1 MTVHYSKTEIFDIFY
16 SFYLHNP
23 NPNGELIYTYNF
35 TLLIAVLLSAQ
46 ATDKSVNKVTQK
58 LFTIANNAYDMAK
71 IPIEQLE
78 TIIKTIGL
86 WRAKAKNIILL
97 SQTLIEL
104 YNGEVPQDLNQLI
117 KLPGVGRK
125 TANVVL
131 NIAFGLPT
139 LAVDTHIFR
148 IANRTKLAPG
158 STTFEVEKKLCN
170 IIPQQYLKNAHL
182 WLILHGRYI
191 CKARIAL
198 CNKCFIN
205 NLCKAECNIYYKANH
220 PFLKLE

>member
-1 MTVHYSKTEIFDIFY
+1 MTIYYSKTEVFNIFH
-16 SFYLHNP
+16 SFYLHDP
-23 NPNGELIYTYNF
+23 SPKGELYYTNNF

-58 LFTIANNAYDMAK
+58 LFTIADNAYDMAK
-71 IPIEQLE
+71 IPLE
-78 TIIKTIGL
+78 RLGSIIKTIGL
-86 WRAKAKNIILL
+86 WRTKAKNIILL
-97 SQTLIEL
+97 CQTLIEL
-104 YNGEVPQDLNQLI
+104 YNGEVPGHLNQLTS
-117 KLPGVGRK
+117 LPGVGRK

-148 IANRTKLAPG
+148 IANRTKLAP
-158 STTFEVEKKLCN
+158 SNITFEVEQKLCA
-170 IIPQQYLKNAHL
+170 IIPKQYLKNAHL

-198 CNKCFIN
+198 CSTCFIN
-205 NLCKAECNIYYKANH
+205 NLCKADCNIYYKTNH
-220 PFLKLE
+220 PFLMLE